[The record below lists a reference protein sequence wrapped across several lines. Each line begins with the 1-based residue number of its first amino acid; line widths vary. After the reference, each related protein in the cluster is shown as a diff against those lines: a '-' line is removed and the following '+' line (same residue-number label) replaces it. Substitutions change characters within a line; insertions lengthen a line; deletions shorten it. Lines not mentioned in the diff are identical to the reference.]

1 MILLFIITSILYLLM
16 VYSVLS
22 LYYKYRKDYEE
33 LEKRNLQFEKRIEEF
48 KKDYK
53 GIYIPINEEMSI
65 LIPLIEKDKFDM
77 EKVDYYFSKY
87 GKPSLKV
94 KKNIPSKEGDS
105 CMACKKGRGG
115 RKK

>member
-1 MILLFIITSILYLLM
+1 MILVIIICGILYLFM
-16 VYSVLS
+16 IYGVIY
-22 LYYKYRKDYEE
+22 LYYTYHKDYEE

-77 EKVDYYFSKY
+77 KKVDYYFSKY
-87 GKPSLKV
+87 GYPNLKV
-94 KKNIPSKEGDS
+94 KKNNTSKEGDN
-105 CMACKKGRGG
+105 MACKKGRGG